1 MPPKELSSEL
11 LSLRDI
17 KPFPYSTEELKDMA
31 KDVKDKN
38 YRIYVNDDGI
48 HVFNNKSYIIEKIRR
63 YLP

>member
-31 KDVKDKN
+31 KDVKIK
-38 YRIYVNDDGI
+38 
-48 HVFNNKSYIIEKIRR
+48 IIEFM
-63 YLP
+63 